1 MELTKEEKANILNQH
16 IKSSMINSFNLE
28 LSIME
33 QNAANVPNTEIIS
46 DLQQQ
51 LDSELSKQRILNG
64 QLETL
69 FN

>member
-16 IKSSMINSFNLE
+16 IKSSMINSFNIE

-33 QNAANVPNTEIIS
+33 ENAAITPNTEIIS
-46 DLQQQ
+46 SLQQQ
-51 LDSELSKQRILNG
+51 LNSELSKQQILND
-64 QLETL
+64 QLEEL